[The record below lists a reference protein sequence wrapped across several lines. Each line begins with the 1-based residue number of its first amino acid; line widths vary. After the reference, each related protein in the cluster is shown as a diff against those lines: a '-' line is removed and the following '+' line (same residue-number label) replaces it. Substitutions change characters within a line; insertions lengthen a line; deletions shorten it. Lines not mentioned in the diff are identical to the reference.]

1 MRETGLKRQLRL
13 AYADVLWWLLR
24 LASFLEK
31 HLLLPFM
38 RIPSSTPDQFARHVV
53 EKDVPIP
60 MRDGVR
66 LYADIYKPPATGKFP
81 VVLIRLPYGKG
92 EYYTYMPAYGR
103 FWPKKGYVCLIQ
115 DVRGKWA
122 SEGDFQALAN
132 EIEDGYDTL
141 EWIARQPW
149 CDGNIGM
156 MGESYYGH
164 TQWAAAVSRHPNLK
178 CIAPMDIDVDSYRLN
193 YTGGAFNLQL
203 IGGWMAGQD
212 TKTVRNALRLD
223 YWHLPLIDMADDA
236 GLGTEIFRE
245 TMRHPTRD
253 AYWGERSLHTQIDQ
267 IQIPI
272 LHIGG
277 WYDTFTRGTL
287 DAWRRMRESAL
298 DPAAREKQW
307 LLMAP
312 IDHEHSPERTNQIGR
327 LRLGGEWDAAWLFDR
342 HEQFFDRFLRGM
354 DNGWDARPPVEIFVI
369 GADKWRFEEEWPP
382 AGAEET
388 RLYLHSH
395 TSANTRSGDGWLD
408 TAPPEQEAPDEY
420 VYDPLNPV
428 DYSLGVDYWYLA
440 KSMKDRGP
448 AEDRPDVLVY
458 SSEPLAAE
466 TEITG
471 PITATLYAASSAQ
484 DTDFTA
490 ALVDVFPDGHGHLI
504 QEGIVRARFRDSDR
518 EPSLIEPGEIYE
530 YSIDLW
536 ATSYVLRAGHR
547 MRVEISSSNFNRFD
561 RNLNTG
567 GPLGQED
574 APRVA
579 RQKIY
584 HDRERAS
591 FISLPLLAR
600 WPERAPS
607 RSSEA

>member
-1 MRETGLKRQLRL
+1 MRRMLRL
-13 AYADVLWWLLR
+13 AYADVLWGFFRLL
-24 LASFLEK
+24 SFLRKE
-31 HLLLPFM
+31 LLLPLM
-38 RIPSSTPDQFARHVV
+38 RIPSSTPDQHARHVV

-66 LYADIYKPPATGKFP
+66 LYADIYKPPVEGIFP
-81 VVLIRLPYGKG
+81 VILIRLPYGKE

-103 FWPKKGYVCLIQ
+103 FWPKKGYVCVIQ

-122 SEGDFQALAN
+122 SEGDFHAMAN

-164 TQWAAAVSRHPNLK
+164 TQWAAAVSQHPNLK
-178 CIAPMDIDVDSYRLN
+178 CIAPMDVDVDSYRLN

-245 TMRHPTRD
+245 TIRHPARD
-253 AYWGERSLHTQIDQ
+253 AYWDERSLHSQIDQ

-298 DPAAREKQW
+298 DPAARGKQW

-312 IDHEHSPERTNQIGR
+312 IDHEHSTERTNRIGR

-342 HEQFFDRFLRGM
+342 HELFFDRFLKGM

-369 GADKWRFEEEWPP
+369 GEDTWRFEGEWPL
-382 AGAEET
+382 ARAEET
-388 RLYLHSH
+388 RFYLHSH
-395 TSANTRSGDGWLD
+395 GSANTRAGDGRLD
-408 TAPPEQEAPDEY
+408 NTLPDREHPDGF
-420 VYDPLNPV
+420 VYDPLDPGV
-428 DYSLGVDYWYLA
+428 YSLGVDYWYLA
-440 KSMKDRGP
+440 KGMKDRGP
-448 AEDRPDVLVY
+448 VQDRPDVLVY
-458 SSEPLAAE
+458 SSEPLTAD

-471 PITATLYAASSAQ
+471 PITAILYAASSAP

-490 ALVDVFPDGHGHLI
+490 ALVDVFPDGYCQMI
-504 QEGIVRARFRDSDR
+504 QEGIIRARNRDSDR
-518 EPSLIEPGEIYE
+518 EPSLIEPGEIHE

-536 ATSYVLRAGHR
+536 ATSYVVRAGHR
-547 MRVEISSSNFNRFD
+547 VRLEISSSNFNRFD
-561 RNLNTG
+561 RNPNTG
-567 GPLGQED
+567 GPLGLD
-574 APRVA
+574 
-579 RQKIY
+579 RQLQKAHQQIY
-584 HDRERAS
+584 HDREHVS
-591 FISLPLLAR
+591 HILLPLIPR
-600 WPERAPS
+600 
-607 RSSEA
+607 